1 VLVLASEAAAG
12 QEAARLVDADAEVV
26 IDARSRRDALSAI
39 VAADDLV
46 LMPTRPGS
54 SPFHRDA
61 AGVASLPVGCSV
73 GVPVRPRATAGF
85 VHATATMV
93 AGRAG

>member
-1 VLVLASEAAAG
+1 
-12 QEAARLVDADAEVV
+12 
-26 IDARSRRDALSAI
+26 
-39 VAADDLV
+39 V
-46 LMPTRPGS
+46 LMPARPGS

>member
-1 VLVLASEAAAG
+1 MGREV
-12 QEAARLVDADAEVV
+12 ARLVDDDAEVV
-26 IDARSRRDALSAI
+26 IDSRPRREVLASILE
-39 VAADDLV
+39 ADDLV
-46 LMPTRPGS
+46 LMPARLGS

-61 AGVASLPVGCSV
+61 VAVASLPVGCSV
-73 GVPVRPRATAGF
+73 GVPVRPRATASF